1 MVKDVREKDFDS
13 LLKEGVEAHGHLGP
27 FLVIGM
33 KLALMAEELLCSKIE
48 RCEVTIKPVTP
59 IDCAVAG
66 IIAIVGKDKV
76 SRKKGNGVSATFQA
90 ANGKSIRLK
99 VKDSVVAKYVEG
111 CRKEYNLYLER
122 IIPLAREVEKVDSK
136 KLFEKIS
143 S

>member
-1 MVKDVREKDFDS
+1 MSKEVEEKDFDS
-13 LLKEGVEAHGHLGP
+13 LLKDGVEAHGHLGP

-33 KLALMAEELLCSKIE
+33 KLALMAEELLGDKIE

-66 IIAIVGKDKV
+66 IIAIVGEDKV
-76 SRKKGNGVSATFQA
+76 NRKKGNGISATFHA

-111 CRKEYNLYLER
+111 CRKEYKLYLER
-122 IIPLAREVEKVDSK
+122 IIPLAREVEEVDSK